1 VRFCPSLRVGFH
13 NGTGRVRVPFLFNWC
28 KISRYPGENNREQCS
43 KVIMRSVQIKAKQ
56 LEDEPASSRSLPSE
70 NSIERATRAT
80 TFYHSRVAKDS
91 GIAIRYTY
99 SESPFRVP
107 FWLLEGPPSFVVSAN
122 AAIVTA
128 AERAAA
134 RSMLRRP
141 PRLLRRLQDSRPLRP
156 RINQRLLRERTRCCR
171 DFVLERVRVPSR
183 QCAADTRVYYQI
195 H

>member
-107 FWLLEGPPSFVVSAN
+107 FWLLEGPPSFVVSAK
-122 AAIVTA
+122 AAIVTRGRKSCSSKHASA
-128 AERAAA
+128 APAPLAALA
-134 RSMLRRP
+134 RFTPSPTPDKPAVTARKNS
-141 PRLLRRLQDSRPLRP
+141 LLQGLRP
-156 RINQRLLRERTRCCR
+156 GKGTCS
-171 DFVLERVRVPSR
+171 V
-183 QCAADTRVYYQI
+183 
-195 H
+195 